1 MFEPDEMRG
10 CAQEALN
17 IFSRGYG
24 TQRMVRATPMAVNIV
39 VGRVPASHSRLPFS
53 EPVKLPPRRLDVRL
67 FMVDFRRERLRDDS
81 RQNGS
86 DNFVPITR
94 SVE

>member
-17 IFSRGYG
+17 IFSRGYW
-24 TQRMVRATPMAVNIV
+24 TKRRVRATPMAVNIV

-53 EPVKLPPRRLDVRL
+53 EPVKLPSKRLDFRL
-67 FMVDFRRERLRDDS
+67 LMLDFRPKKIARRFRTKRE
-81 RQNGS
+81 
-86 DNFVPITR
+86 
-94 SVE
+94 